1 MMSRVKQGIVA
12 GFIATVAVSILEA
25 VNLLFAKV
33 FDPFPEVVA
42 KMFGMP
48 GNLAAG
54 WAIHF
59 VIGSLVMGP
68 LFAVIYAR
76 LPTNTPETKGILF
89 AVAAWVAMM
98 LIISMMGDPRT
109 FSGSAGFGTFAWML
123 ITHMIF
129 GGVMG
134 NVFARLLARE
144 KRAAGFIHGAPAH

>member
-1 MMSRVKQGIVA
+1 MRLRYLHLSHYPPLADLAVAFSPRAPWAAFEPQGGPA
-12 GFIATVAVSILEA
+12 RL
-25 VNLLFAKV
+25 
-33 FDPFPEVVA
+33 
-42 KMFGMP
+42 
-48 GNLAAG
+48 
-54 WAIHF
+54 AIHF

-68 LFAVIYAR
+68 LFAVLYAR
-76 LPTNTPETKGILF
+76 LPTKTPETKGILF

-109 FSGSAGFGTFAWML
+109 FSGSAGFGTFGWML

>member
-12 GFIATVAVSILEA
+12 GFVATVAVSILEA

-42 KMFGMP
+42 RMFRLGD
-48 GNLAAG
+48 NLAAG

-59 VIGSLVMGP
+59 IIGSLVLGP
-68 LFAVIYAR
+68 LFAVLYAR
-76 LPTNTPETKGILF
+76 LPTKTPETKGILF

-109 FSGSAGFGTFAWML
+109 FSGSAGFGTFGWML

-134 NVFARLLARE
+134 NVFARLQARE

>member
-33 FDPFPEVVA
+33 FDPFPEIVA
-42 KMFGMP
+42 RMFQLGD
-48 GNLAAG
+48 NLVAG

-59 VIGSLVMGP
+59 VIGSLIMGP
-68 LFAVIYAR
+68 LFAFIYPR

-109 FSGSAGFGTFAWML
+109 F
-123 ITHMIF
+123 
-129 GGVMG
+129 
-134 NVFARLLARE
+134 
-144 KRAAGFIHGAPAH
+144 

>member
-1 MMSRVKQGIVA
+1 MVLRRAACQ
-12 GFIATVAVSILEA
+12 
-25 VNLLFAKV
+25 
-33 FDPFPEVVA
+33 EVVRVTA
-42 KMFGMP
+42 CGGSPFAIGP
-48 GNLAAG
+48 VATENLAPTVRCLPNAVGAG

-59 VIGSLVMGP
+59 VIGSVIMGP
-68 LFAVIYAR
+68 LFAVLYAR
-76 LPTNTPETKGILF
+76 LPTKTPETKGILF

-109 FSGSAGFGTFAWML
+109 FSGSAGFGTFGWML

>member
-1 MMSRVKQGIVA
+1 MMSRVKQGIAA
-12 GFIATVAVSILEA
+12 GFIATVAVSIHEA

-42 KMFGMP
+42 RMFGL
-48 GNLAAG
+48 GSNLTAG

-59 VIGSLVMGP
+59 VIGSLIMGP
-68 LFAVIYAR
+68 LFAVIYGR

-98 LIISMMGDPRT
+98 LIITMMGDPRT
-109 FSGSAGFGTFAWML
+109 FTGSAGFGTFGWML
-123 ITHMIF
+123 ITHMVF

-144 KRAAGFIHGAPAH
+144 KRAASFIHGAPAH